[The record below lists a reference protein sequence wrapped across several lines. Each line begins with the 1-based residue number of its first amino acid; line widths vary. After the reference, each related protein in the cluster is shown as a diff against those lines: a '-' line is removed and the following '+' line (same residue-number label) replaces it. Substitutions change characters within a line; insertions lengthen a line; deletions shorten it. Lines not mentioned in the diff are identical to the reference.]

1 MAHGPMDYLQDDA
14 KKNKEEV
21 VVEEKEMDDIDR
33 EVAKDIAEGENYV
46 PPTPEEQAKI
56 DADIQKNIET
66 GTGGPP
72 GR

>member
-1 MAHGPMDYLQDDA
+1 MAQGPMDYLQDDA
-14 KKNKEEV
+14 KKN
-21 VVEEKEMDDIDR
+21 KEMDDIDR

-56 DADIQKNIET
+56 DAEIQENIET